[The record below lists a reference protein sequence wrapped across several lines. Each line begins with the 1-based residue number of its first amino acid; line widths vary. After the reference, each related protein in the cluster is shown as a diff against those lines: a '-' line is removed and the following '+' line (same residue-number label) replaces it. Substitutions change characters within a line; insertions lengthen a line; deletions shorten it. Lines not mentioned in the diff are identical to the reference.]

1 MQSLYSAL
9 ARTFWYILVCAV
21 IALATYSAGMRAL
34 LAELH
39 RVEQQVVTFLSETAD
54 AEVSLGALSGG
65 LRGFSPHFTLRQLSV
80 MPRGTDINP
89 LILEQVDIEFDIWA
103 SLLARDIRFS
113 RLHVAGLQLTLDAN
127 RSQPSESNVAPL
139 AFASLVQQAETI
151 WVSDAGVM
159 VVLDEERRV
168 SFEGSGK
175 LLRTGSE
182 RQLRLRLRGD
192 EGSHLSLAG
201 SGVGDILDTK
211 SFQGELHGRF
221 SSPDMQPLLALVGI
235 EGSGAGDVGFWYHV
249 TGEGPA
255 LTSSVTARN
264 VALRLN
270 QEQWLRLDRFSSAA
284 LARPSAS
291 GWTLQIQD
299 FQAAVG
305 EHQFGLA
312 RASIDARGSAVRLRT
327 SQFDVTP
334 LGAVIQHS
342 GLLPSQVNAVVAAL
356 APEGHIDG
364 VELTVADYREP
375 LADWSVSAQA
385 VDLTTRAFK
394 GVPGLGGIDASFEAD
409 HKGATA
415 WIDTRDFSLD
425 IPRTYQQPLLFRSVR
440 GRLSAHWSASL
451 LTLEQGLL
459 TVTANDHDAMVQFA
473 MDIPL
478 KRSLYPDTELA
489 MYLSVGFGAAPLTIR
504 DRYLPLTVSP
514 PLSRWL
520 DMSIRSGDV
529 EGGAFLWRGGFKDYG
544 QAKQSLQLGLEIQSL
559 ELAFNPE
566 WPALTASSAAVL
578 VDTQRVSAWS
588 QHARVAD
595 LQLQGLSVEV
605 DASRSVN
612 TLLATSRVEADAS
625 SVVTTLRQSPV
636 YERAYSVLSDVIAQG
651 SITGELTVGID
662 LSNRDLSPQVKVD
675 SYLQDVTLT
684 SDRLQL
690 GLEQMMGPLAY
701 DTEHGFQSPSI
712 EGRILTQPFNMVIG
726 RNLSGADGADV
737 LDARLTTR
745 LSADTFTPWLKKLT
759 QDDSDQI
766 LMPLEGSC
774 DIELAVG
781 AGSMTSVRIGT
792 DLQGLAINLPSPLG
806 KTLAAKTPF
815 TASLELAQKNRL
827 EVFWRERLNA
837 LAQGDSH
844 VLEQVSIDLTPTTEP
859 RSVTPLGDGLHV
871 TGRLPSIDLQPWL
884 DTPLVRSLSA
894 ELLSSEALTSEG
906 LSGEDQPSMAV
917 FVDALQIDQ
926 LSLGTRPIGKTEVN
940 AERFEGWDGWRMTTP
955 WLDAALTLPNKGDPT
970 LIINEI
976 DFDQLPAETD
986 DDAGD
991 AWSPPRLPRPLTVVV
1006 ANMRLGEEY
1015 LGAVRFDL
1023 NSDGQLLR
1031 LTELS
1036 GNLIDIDLL
1045 EGTQLDWHATD
1056 DDKALTTLVLNAEL
1070 DNVSRTFSI
1079 LGQEPV
1085 AETDNG
1091 RLAAVLR
1098 WPGSP
1103 MDIDVRTMMGEMD
1116 LTLREGSFLPVP
1128 SGATGAVRLLS
1139 LLNLAGLF
1147 ERANVTRLFEPGVAF
1162 KKAEGKLLFNTGQL
1176 ALPGFSVE
1184 GPGGGF
1190 KFTSDIDLLARSIDG
1205 ELVVTLPLAKNIPWV
1220 AALAG
1225 GLPVA
1230 AGAYIASRVFKDQV
1244 KTLTSGVYSV
1254 SGSVDEPTVKFL
1266 RVFDATGTKQTQS
1279 GVTESSSQGPETD
1292 SQPAADLQPATSEAP
1307 PSP

>member
-1 MQSLYSAL
+1 MQRLYSLL

-39 RVEQQVVTFLSETAD
+39 RIDQQLVDFLSETAD
-54 AEVSLGALSGG
+54 AEVSLESFSGG
-65 LRGFSPHFTLRQLSV
+65 LRGFSPHFTLQQLSV
-80 MPRGTDINP
+80 MPRGPDANP
-89 LILEQVDIEFDIWA
+89 LILEQVDVEFDVWA

-113 RLHVAGLQLTLDAN
+113 RLHLVGLQLTLDGS
-127 RSQPSESNVAPL
+127 RSQSSPRNVAPL
-139 AFASLVQQAETI
+139 ASVLQHAETI

-159 VVLDEERRV
+159 VVLDDERRV
-168 SFEGSGK
+168 GFKGSGK

-201 SGVGDILDTK
+201 SGVGDILDTN

-249 TGEGPA
+249 TGDGPA
-255 LTSSVTARN
+255 LTTSITARN
-264 VALRLN
+264 LALRVN
-270 QEQWLRLDRFSSAA
+270 QEQWLRLDSFSSAA

-299 FQAAVG
+299 FQAAAG
-305 EHQFGLA
+305 EHRFGLA
-312 RASIDARGSAVRLRT
+312 RASVDGRGSALRLRI

-334 LGAVIQHS
+334 LSAVIQHS
-342 GLLPSQVNAVVAAL
+342 GLLPSQVNPVVAAL
-356 APEGHIDG
+356 APKGHIEG
-364 VELTVADYREP
+364 FELSVANYREP
-375 LADWSVSAQA
+375 LVDWSVSAQT

-409 HKGATA
+409 HNGATA

-425 IPRTYQQPLLFRSVR
+425 IPRAYQQPLLFRSVR

-478 KRSLYPDTELA
+478 RRSLDTDTDTDTDTELA

-504 DRYLPLTVSP
+504 DRYLPLKVSP
-514 PLSRWL
+514 TLSRWL
-520 DMSIRSGDV
+520 DMSIRSGDSV
-529 EGGAFLWRGGFKDYG
+529 AGAFLWRGGFKDYG
-544 QAKQSLQLGLEIQSL
+544 QAKQSLQLGLDIKGL
-559 ELAFNPE
+559 ELAFSPV
-566 WPALTASSAAVL
+566 WPALAASSATIL

-588 QHARVAD
+588 PRARVAD
-595 LQLQGLSVEV
+595 LQLQGVSVEV
-605 DASRSVN
+605 DANGSVN
-612 TLLATSRVEADAS
+612 KLLATSRVDSDAS

-636 YERAYSVLSDVIAQG
+636 YERAYSVLSDVGAQG

-662 LSNRDLSPQVKVD
+662 MSSWDLSPQVKVD
-675 SYLQDVTLT
+675 SYLQGVTLR

-690 GLEQMMGPLAY
+690 ELEQMMGPLAY

-712 EGRILTQPFNMVIG
+712 EGRILTQPFNVVIG
-726 RNLSGADGADV
+726 PNLSGADGADV

-745 LSADTFTPWLKKLT
+745 LSADTFTPWLKTLSR
-759 QDDSDQI
+759 DDSDQI
-766 LMPLEGSC
+766 MLPLEGSC
-774 DIELAVG
+774 EVELAVG
-781 AGSMTSVRIGT
+781 VGSRTSVRIGT

-806 KTLAAKTPF
+806 KTLATKTPF
-815 TASLELAQKNRL
+815 TASLELAQKYRL

-844 VLEQVSIDLTPTTEP
+844 ALEQVSIDLTPTTEP
-859 RSVTPLGDGLHV
+859 ISVTPLGDGLHV

-894 ELLSSEALTSEG
+894 ELLSTEEPSSEE
-906 LSGEDQPSMAV
+906 LSGQEQTPTAV

-926 LSLGTRPIGKTEVN
+926 LSLGNRRIGKTEVN

-955 WLDAALTLPNKGDPT
+955 WLDAALTLPIKGDPT

-976 DFDQLPAETD
+976 DFDQLPAEMG

-991 AWSPPRLPRPLTVVV
+991 AWSPPHLPRPLSVVV

-1045 EGTQLDWHATD
+1045 EGTQLDWHASHD
-1056 DDKALTTLVLNAEL
+1056 GKARTTLVLNAEL

-1085 AETDNG
+1085 AETDDG

-1103 MDIDVRTMMGEMD
+1103 MDIDVRTMVGDMD

-1190 KFTSDIDLLARSIDG
+1190 KFTSDIDLLARVIDG
-1205 ELVVTLPLAKNIPWV
+1205 ELVVTLPLANNIPWV
-1220 AALAG
+1220 VALAG

-1279 GVTESSSQGPETD
+1279 GVTESSSQGPG
-1292 SQPAADLQPATSEAP
+1292 ADLQPATSEAP

>member
-1 MQSLYSAL
+1 MQGLYSLL

-39 RVEQQVVTFLSETAD
+39 RIDQQLVDFLSETAD
-54 AEVSLGALSGG
+54 AEVSLESLSGG
-65 LRGFSPHFTLRQLSV
+65 LRGFSPHFTLQQLSV
-80 MPRGTDINP
+80 RPRGTDVSP
-89 LILEQVDIEFDIWA
+89 LILEKVDIEFDVWA
-103 SLLARDIRFS
+103 SLLSRDVRFS
-113 RLHVAGLQLTLDAN
+113 RLHLAGLNLTLDAS
-127 RSQPSESNVAPL
+127 RSKPSASNVAPL
-139 AFASLVQQAETI
+139 AFASVLEDAETVWI
-151 WVSDAGVM
+151 SDTNVTVKFGNQ
-159 VVLDEERRV
+159 RRLG
-168 SFEGSGK
+168 FKGSAK

-201 SGVGDILDTK
+201 TGVGDILDTK
-211 SFQGELHGRF
+211 NFQGELHGRF
-221 SSPDMQPLLALVGI
+221 SSPDMQQLLALVGI
-235 EGSGAGDVGFWYHV
+235 EGGGAGDVGFWYHV
-249 TGEGPA
+249 TGDGPA
-255 LTSSVTARN
+255 LTTSITARN
-264 VALRLN
+264 LALRVN
-270 QEQWLRLDRFSSAA
+270 QEQWLRLDSFSSAA

-299 FQAAVG
+299 LHAAAG

-312 RASIDARGSAVRLRT
+312 SASIDGRGSALRLRT

-334 LGAVIQHS
+334 LSAVIQHS
-342 GLLPSQVNAVVAAL
+342 GLLPSQVNSVVAAL
-356 APEGHIDG
+356 APKGHIEG
-364 VELTVADYREP
+364 LELSVADYREP
-375 LADWSVSAQA
+375 LVDWSVSVQA
-385 VDLTTRAFK
+385 IDLTTRAFK

-409 HKGATA
+409 HNGATA

-425 IPRTYQQPLLFRSVR
+425 IPRTYQQPLLFQSVR
-440 GRLSAHWSASL
+440 GRLSAHWNSSL

-459 TVTANDHDAMVQFA
+459 TVAAGDHDAMVQFA

-478 KRSLYPDTELA
+478 QRNSDLDTELA

-504 DRYLPLTVSP
+504 DRYLPVTVSP
-514 PLSRWL
+514 TLSRWL
-520 DMSIRSGDV
+520 SMSIRSGDAV
-529 EGGAFLWRGGFKDYG
+529 GGAFLWRGGFKDYG
-544 QAKQSLQLGLEIQSL
+544 QAKQSLQLGLDVQSL
-559 ELAFNPE
+559 ELAFSPE
-566 WPALTASSAAVL
+566 WPALAASSATVL
-578 VDTQRVSAWS
+578 VDIQRVSAWS
-588 QHARVAD
+588 PHARVAD
-595 LQLQGLSVEV
+595 LALQGLSVEV
-605 DASRSVN
+605 DASESVN
-612 TLLATSRVEADAS
+612 KLLATSRVDSDAS

-636 YERAYSVLSDVIAQG
+636 YEGAYSVLSDVGAKG
-651 SITGELTVGID
+651 RVTGELSVGLD
-662 LSNRDLSPQVKVD
+662 LSDGDLSPLVKVD
-675 SYLQDVTLT
+675 SYLQGVNLR

-690 GLEQMMGPLAY
+690 DLEQMMGPLAY
-701 DTEHGFQSPSI
+701 DTEHGFKSPGI
-712 EGRILTQPFNMVIG
+712 EGRILAQPFNMVIG
-726 RNLSGADGADV
+726 QNVVEADGADV

-745 LSADTFTPWLKKLT
+745 LSAETFTPWLTKLT
-759 QDDSDQI
+759 EADIDQV
-766 LMPLEGSC
+766 LTPLEGGC
-774 DIELAVG
+774 DVELAVG
-781 AGSMTSVRIGT
+781 VGRRTSVQFDT
-792 DLQGLAINLPSPLG
+792 DLQGLAVNLPSPLG

-815 TASLELAQKNRL
+815 SASFEFAQNDRL
-827 EVFWRERLNA
+827 EVFWQGRLNA

-844 VLEQVSIDLTPTTEP
+844 VLEQVSIDLTPTKEP
-859 RSVTPLGDGLHV
+859 KIVTPLGNGLHV
-871 TGRLPSIDLQPWL
+871 TGRLPSIDIQPWL
-884 DTPLVRSLSA
+884 DSPLATALST
-894 ELLSSEALTSEG
+894 EVLSNEE
-906 LSGEDQPSMAV
+906 LSGEEQTPTAV

-926 LSLGTRPIGKTEVN
+926 LSLGNRRIGKTEVN

-955 WLDAALTLPNKGDPT
+955 WLDAALTLPIKGDPT
-970 LIINEI
+970 LIINDI
-976 DFDQLPAETD
+976 DFDQLPAVMD

-991 AWSPPRLPRPLTVVV
+991 VWSPPHLLRPLTVVV
-1006 ANMRLGEEY
+1006 ANMRLGEEL
-1015 LGAVRFDL
+1015 LGAVRFDI
-1023 NSDGQLLR
+1023 NSDGQSLR

-1045 EGTQLDWHATD
+1045 EGTQLDWRSTD
-1056 DDKALTTLVLNAEL
+1056 EGDARTTLVLNAEL

-1103 MDIDVRTMMGEMD
+1103 MDLDVRAMVGEMD
-1116 LTLREGSFLPVP
+1116 MILREGSFLPVP

-1162 KKAEGKLLFNTGQL
+1162 KKAEGKLLFNAGQL

-1190 KFTSDIDLLARSIDG
+1190 KFTSDIDLLARVIDG
-1205 ELVVTLPLAKNIPWV
+1205 ELVVTLPLANNIPWV
-1220 AALAG
+1220 VALAG

-1279 GVTESSSQGPETD
+1279 NMPPSNSQGSGAYSE
-1292 SQPAADLQPATSEAP
+1292 PAADSEPPAPEAP

>member
-1 MQSLYSAL
+1 MQRLYSLL
-9 ARTFWYILVCAV
+9 ARIFWYILVCAV

-39 RVEQQVVTFLSETAD
+39 RIDQQLVDFLSETAD
-54 AEVSLGALSGG
+54 AEVSLESLSGG
-65 LRGFSPHFTLRQLSV
+65 LRGFSPHFTLQQLSV
-80 MPRGTDINP
+80 MPDGADVNP
-89 LILEQVDIEFDIWA
+89 LILEQVDIEFDVWA

-113 RLHVAGLQLTLDAN
+113 RLHLAGLQLTLDVS
-127 RSQPSESNVAPL
+127 RSQPSPGNIAPL
-139 AFASLVQQAETI
+139 AFASVLQHAETI
-151 WVSDAGVM
+151 WVSDAGVTVM
-159 VVLDEERRV
+159 LGDERRV
-168 SFEGSGK
+168 GFKGSAK

-221 SSPDMQPLLALVGI
+221 SSPDMQQLLALMGI
-235 EGSGAGDVGFWYHV
+235 EGGGAGDVGFWYHV
-249 TGEGPA
+249 TGDGPA
-255 LTSSVTARN
+255 LTTSITARN
-264 VALRLN
+264 LALRVN
-270 QEQWLRLDRFSSAA
+270 QEQWLRLDSFSSAA
-284 LARPSAS
+284 LLRPSAS

-299 FQAAVG
+299 FHVAAG
-305 EHQFGLA
+305 EHQFGMA
-312 RASIDARGSAVRLRT
+312 RASVDGRGSALRLRT
-327 SQFDVTP
+327 TQFDVTP
-334 LGAVIQHS
+334 LSAVIQHS
-342 GLLPSQVNAVVAAL
+342 GLLPSQVNPVVNAL
-356 APEGHIDG
+356 APKGHIEG
-364 VELTVADYREP
+364 VELSIADYREP
-375 LADWSVSAQA
+375 LVDWSVSAQA

-409 HKGATA
+409 HNGATA
-415 WIDTRDFSLD
+415 WIDTQDFSLD
-425 IPRTYQQPLLFRSVR
+425 IPRIYQHSLLFRTVR
-440 GRLSAHWSASL
+440 GRLSAHWNAGL

-459 TVTANDHDAMVQFA
+459 TAAADDHDAMVQFA

-478 KRSLYPDTELA
+478 QRRLERDTELA

-514 PLSRWL
+514 TLSRWL
-520 DMSIRSGDV
+520 DRSIRSGDAA
-529 EGGAFLWRGGFKDYG
+529 GGAFLWRGGFKDYG
-544 QAKQSLQLGLEIQSL
+544 QAKQSLQLGLDVQNL
-559 ELAFNPE
+559 ELAFSPE
-566 WPALTASSAAVL
+566 WPALAASSATVL

-588 QHARVAD
+588 QQARVAD
-595 LQLQGLSVEV
+595 LPVQGLSVEV
-605 DASRSVN
+605 DASGSVN
-612 TLLATSRVEADAS
+612 KLLATSRVDSDAS
-625 SVVTTLRQSPV
+625 SIVTTLRQSPV
-636 YERAYSVLSDVIAQG
+636 YERAYGVLSDVGAKG
-651 SITGELTVGID
+651 RVTGELSVSLD
-662 LSNRDLSPQVKVD
+662 LSNRDLSPLVKVD
-675 SYLQDVTLT
+675 SYLQDVTLR

-690 GLEQMMGPLAY
+690 ELEQMMGPLAY
-701 DTEHGFQSPSI
+701 DTEHGFSSPSI
-712 EGRILTQPFNMVIG
+712 EGRILAQPFNVVIG
-726 RNLSGADGADV
+726 QSENGADGADV

-745 LSADTFTPWLKKLT
+745 LSAETFTPWLTKLT
-759 QDDSDQI
+759 RDGIDQV

-774 DIELAVG
+774 EVELAIGV
-781 AGSMTSVRIGT
+781 GSMSSVRFGT

-806 KTLAAKTPF
+806 KTPAAKTPF
-815 TASLELAQKNRL
+815 SASLELTRKGHL
-827 EVFWRERLNA
+827 EVFWQERLNA
-837 LAQGDSH
+837 FAQGDSQ

-859 RSVTPLGDGLHV
+859 ITVTPLGHGLHV
-871 TGRLPSIDLQPWL
+871 TGRLPSIDIQPWL
-884 DTPLVRSLSA
+884 DTPLVRSLST
-894 ELLSSEALTSEG
+894 EVLSSEELSSEELSSKA
-906 LSGEDQPSMAV
+906 LSGEEQTPTAV

-926 LSLGTRPIGKTEVN
+926 LSLGSRRIGKTEIN

-955 WLDAALTLPNKGDPT
+955 WLDAALTLPVKGDPT

-976 DFDQLPAETD
+976 DVDQLPALMD
-986 DDAGD
+986 DDVGD
-991 AWSPPRLPRPLTVVV
+991 AWSPPRLLRPLTVVV
-1006 ANMRLGEEY
+1006 ANMHLGEEL
-1015 LGAVRFDL
+1015 LGAIRFDI
-1023 NSDGQLLR
+1023 NSDGQSLR
-1031 LTELS
+1031 LTDVS

-1045 EGTQLDWHATD
+1045 EGTQLDWQSTD
-1056 DDKALTTLVLNAEL
+1056 DGKARTTLVLNAEL

-1103 MDIDVRTMMGEMD
+1103 MDIDVRTMVGEMD

-1162 KKAEGKLLFNTGQL
+1162 KKAEGKLLFNAGQL

-1190 KFTSDIDLLARSIDG
+1190 KFTSDIDLLARIIDG
-1205 ELVVTLPLAKNIPWV
+1205 ELVVTLPLANNIPWV
-1220 AALAG
+1220 VALAG

-1279 GVTESSSQGPETD
+1279 GVTESSSQGSGAD
-1292 SQPAADLQPATSEAP
+1292 SQPPAQEAP
-1307 PSP
+1307 PSL